1 MTWERITS
9 AANQRVK
16 RLQALQKKAKLRKQE
31 QAFIVEGER
40 LFHDTPAQYVRE
52 IYVTEKFLA
61 EHGETFIEEK
71 AACGPAGRVSCTVLT
86 QEIFAKISD
95 TQTPQGVLCVAQM
108 PSYTESDLLHGAG
121 SEQADGAGTAAP
133 FLVLLENLQ
142 DPGNVGTIFRTAEAA
157 GVTGIVMSSDT
168 ADLFNPKTVRA
179 TMSAVFRM
187 PFLYTD
193 DLTGVIGRLKA
204 GGIEV
209 YAAHLDAQNAYDEY
223 TYLEGCAFL
232 IGNEGNGLTEAA
244 AAAASKK
251 LLIPMHGGI
260 ESLNASVAAGIL
272 MYEASRQRRMNS
284 I

>member
-52 IYVTEKFLA
+52 IYVTEKYLA
-61 EHGETFIEEK
+61 EHGETIIEEK
-71 AACGPAGRVSCTVLT
+71 AAGGGSCTVLT
-86 QEIFAKISD
+86 QEIFGKISD

-108 PSYTESDLLHGAG
+108 PSYTESELLHGTG
-121 SEQADGAGTAAP
+121 SEKADGTAAP

-193 DLTGVIGRLKA
+193 DLIGEIERLKA

-272 MYEASRQRRMNS
+272 MYEASRQRRRNS